1 MSIWQWLK
9 DIFNKLVAWCIK
21 GYKVEQNEK
30 YLEEHKHC
38 DMEKHRE
45 IHLDVNNGVHI
56 DVVDLK
62 EKDKVKEEE
71 K

>member
-1 MSIWQWLK
+1 
-9 DIFNKLVAWCIK
+9 
-21 GYKVEQNEK
+21 
-30 YLEEHKHC
+30 
-38 DMEKHRE
+38 MEKHRE